1 MMKMQI
7 SGNHT
12 AHICN
17 LTVDIANGNLQTRG
31 KNDISCPRITLS
43 IIPTGATEYIIIL
56 ATIE

>member
-12 AHICN
+12 ADICN

-31 KNDISCPRITLS
+31 KNDVSCPRITS